1 MSTSSVSTIR
11 TAELQQ
17 FLEVYMADSNSRL
30 STLTGQRDSLQVK
43 LAVYNDLR
51 TKLSTLR
58 GLAEDMAGTGSLSAF
73 GAKTTTLS
81 SEGVLR
87 VSAGA
92 GAMSLAHSIHVD
104 QLAHAHTVV
113 SDRFDKEGT
122 SLSTTWAGTQTF
134 AISVDGEN
142 HAVSVD
148 IEAGST
154 NEEVLTAVA
163 NAINTITDDPVGAS
177 KMADTPSTAKLTI
190 ASAETGAEYKMT
202 FTDTD
207 GLLAALGINP
217 AVEAT
222 DTTGGFIY
230 ADEELDALFVLDG
243 INITHSSNT
252 VEDVLAG
259 VTIELLGAQDAEDG
273 DVTMTIATDT
283 EAVKATVQEFISAY
297 NEAYSFLKSKISI
310 DTTTYTRGVLAGDYP
325 YVNLWQNLRSAMSG
339 SVGSLEGGVYS
350 ALSQIGITAGS
361 DGFLS
366 ISDTEDFEEALE
378 GNLDEVAALFNSE
391 DGIGVRLESL
401 LEQYSSASGII
412 YSSKEAINTKVE
424 NLDDRIDRYRV
435 LMDMEEEGL
444 IEQYS
449 KLQQAIA
456 DQQNMLSIL
465 NSITSGL
472 Y

>member
-1 MSTSSVSTIR
+1 M
-11 TAELQQ
+11 
-17 FLEVYMADSNSRL
+17 
-30 STLTGQRDSLQVK
+30 
-43 LAVYNDLR
+43 
-51 TKLSTLR
+51 
-58 GLAEDMAGTGSLSAF
+58 
-73 GAKTTTLS
+73 
-81 SEGVLR
+81 
-87 VSAGA
+87 
-92 GAMSLAHSIHVD
+92 
-104 QLAHAHTVV
+104 
-113 SDRFDKEGT
+113 
-122 SLSTTWAGTQTF
+122 
-134 AISVDGEN
+134 
-142 HAVSVD
+142 
-148 IEAGST
+148 
-154 NEEVLTAVA
+154 
-163 NAINTITDDPVGAS
+163 
-177 KMADTPSTAKLTI
+177 
-190 ASAETGAEYKMT
+190 
-202 FTDTD
+202 
-207 GLLAALGINP
+207 
-217 AVEAT
+217 
-222 DTTGGFIY
+222 
-230 ADEELDALFVLDG
+230 
-243 INITHSSNT
+243 
-252 VEDVLAG
+252 
-259 VTIELLGAQDAEDG
+259 TIELLGAQDAEDG

-350 ALSQIGITAGS
+350 ALSQIGVTAGS